1 MGLPLSV
8 ISQVLCRINVFSSF
22 ALGEQWN
29 HPSTSPGLLAFI
41 SNLGAG
47 GGWRAAPQPWTSS
60 RHTIL
65 LDTEDAEVG
74 LHLVR
79 QIICNANSCLGG
91 R

>member
-65 LDTEDAEVG
+65 LDTEDAEG
-74 LHLVR
+74 IAPCQSDHGQCELFFEW
-79 QIICNANSCLGG
+79 
-91 R
+91 